1 MNKIY
6 YILTNYILMPCLLSL
21 LWLMLIDIATN
32 LKGGRKETEMSEMVA
47 WEHGAAGFPHVDV
60 EWPSPHFADL
70 QLSRIDVCTLWDGGA

>member
-47 WEHGAAGFPHVDV
+47 WEHSAVAWTCGDV
-60 EWPSPHFADL
+60 EWPLHFADL